1 MNTAR
6 LKVFSQDARKILL
19 DGVQNALLFWGFDL
33 DGNIHEKPE
42 AIPGGCLFR
51 GEVYN
56 DTGLL
61 NKWYNLSH
69 YIHRHT
75 AKDAIEQASYTW
87 FNRLMAIS
95 ILEHNNLSNPVLFI
109 SDGQFDP
116 PLLADA
122 KQGKMSFLSPSD
134 QEKVKTL
141 ILEHNDEKAFG
152 ILLVGY
158 CRSNALLNRVFGSI
172 DDFTELLL
180 PGNLLSPGGI
190 LHLINNSGSVS
201 DDEYKEVELIGW
213 LYQFYISDK
222 KDEVFLGFKKNI
234 KARSEDIPAAT
245 QIFTPRWIVNYM
257 VENTVGKIWLDHSP
271 DSSLLGEMKYLV
283 ENNNQVTNDL
293 ISSAKDL
300 KLLDPSVG
308 SGHILVVG
316 FDLFIKIY
324 REEGYTTKTAV
335 REILKNNL
343 FGIDIDLRATQLA
356 RFAILIKAASYD
368 ADILS
373 EDILPSVFA
382 MPETDDFN
390 RAEILAFL
398 GSTGEKYF
406 TELSDALVLLKQG
419 KNVGSALK
427 FSISDETRQFLNKRL
442 NDLKKNQAQQDI
454 QFLSLF
460 IRINPFIEVLL
471 ILTDFYEAVV
481 TNPPYMGQKSM
492 NGELKDYINSNYPIS
507 KSDLFAVFME
517 VLPSKTKECGRFA
530 MINLPS
536 WPFISSFEAIREMYI
551 RRFYIESFLHMGRG
565 IFGIDF
571 GSVSFCVKKEKFKG
585 KSGNY
590 FRLHERNFQHIYYSD
605 IEKLFLFSKNNPNYR
620 YDFSSYRDED
630 GRTEIPINGTQTGL
644 QLNFPNKLQSNFLK
658 IPGSPIAYWVS
669 EKVLQNFLNFHDLNS
684 IASPRQGMATSDNG
698 VFLRY
703 WYEVDSKKIG
713 FGYKNREDAK
723 KSNLKWFPYNK
734 GGGFRKWY
742 GNVEYLINWERDGQ
756 EIKDFRDYKN
766 STLTSNMGVA
776 GLPFIFKE
784 NITWSKIS
792 AGAFSVRYLPEGFLF
807 DVSGCS
813 IYADKSILE
822 YLLLL
827 LNSKVI
833 VKLIGALS
841 PTINYEVGTIKSL
854 PIKFENI
861 STSPSLFINISKKDW
876 DSHEISWDFLS
887 HPILQFN
894 SNKLEQN
901 YKTWLYSVGNDFFQ
915 LHDNEVK
922 LNQIFIE
929 IYGLKEELTPEVPL
943 KEITILQDELDL
955 TILEE
960 MKPPFEGQL
969 LPIKKDIVIQQLIS
983 YLVGCIMGR
992 YRLDK
997 PGLRIA
1003 NATPTSDQS
1012 DPYQFNSYTIEIDQD
1027 AIIPI
1032 LGNES
1037 PFSDDLIHKVRHMV
1051 EAIWGEKSL
1060 TENINFI
1067 EDAVGVSLDKYLTLK
1082 FWDFHKKMYSKIPIY
1097 WLFESPK
1104 GYFRVLTY
1112 MHRMDKFTVQK
1123 IRLNYLHRYMEHLSS
1138 EINRLRQNGNNLR
1151 RLDTLEDALQ
1161 DCRTYS
1167 DILKPLADKQITFD
1181 LDDGVKNNYK
1191 LFEGAVKPI

>member
-33 DGNIHEKPE
+33 EGNTHEKPE
-42 AIPGGCLFR
+42 SIPGGCLFR

-95 ILEHNNLSNPVLFI
+95 ILEHNSLSKPVLVI
-109 SDGQFDP
+109 SEGHFDP

-271 DSSLLGEMKYLV
+271 DSALPGEMKYLV
-283 ENNNQVTNDL
+283 ENNNKVTNDL
-293 ISSAKDL
+293 ISSAADL

-316 FDLFIKIY
+316 FDLLIKIY

-406 TELSDALVLLKQG
+406 TDLSDALILLKQG
-419 KNVGSALK
+419 KNIGSALK
-427 FSISDETRQFLNKRL
+427 FAISDETRQFLNKHL
-442 NDLKKNQAQQDI
+442 NDLNKNLAQQDI

-460 IRINPFIEVLL
+460 IRIKPFIEVLL
-471 ILTDFYEAVV
+471 ILTDSYEAVV

-517 VLPSKTKECGRFA
+517 VLPSKTKESGRFA
-530 MINLPS
+530 LINLPS
-536 WPFISSFEAIREMYI
+536 WPFISSFEGIREMYI

-571 GSVSFCVKKEKFKG
+571 GSVSFCVKKENFQDRN
-585 KSGNY
+585 GNY
-590 FRLHERNFQHIYYSD
+590 FRLHDRNFQHIYYSD

-620 YDFSSYRDED
+620 YDFSAYRDED
-630 GRTEIPINGTQTGL
+630 GTTEIPEQGMLSGL
-644 QLNFPNKLQSNFLK
+644 KLFYPKIPQSNFLK
-658 IPGSPIAYWVS
+658 IPSSPLAYWVS
-669 EKVLQNFLNFHDLNS
+669 NKVLELYKQSKFLKEFGS
-684 IASPRQGMATSDNG
+684 FRRGIGTSDNNR
-698 VFLRY
+698 FLRF
-703 WYEVDSKKIG
+703 WYEVDLHLTNIFNS
-713 FGYKNREDAK
+713 NAK
-723 KSNLKWFPYNK
+723 WIKYNK
-734 GGGFRKWY
+734 GGDYQKWY
-742 GNVEYLINWERDGQ
+742 GNRFYLVNWENDGY
-756 EIKDFRDYKN
+756 EIKNLRDEQGNLMSRPQNTNYN
-766 STLTSNMGVA
+766 F
-776 GLPFIFKE
+776 LPV
-784 NITWSKIS
+784 IS
-792 AGAFSVRYLPEGFLF
+792 YSSISSGTISLRIYEEGFINDQAGNFFYIKDDTIL
-807 DVSGCS
+807 
-813 IYADKSILE
+813 KSILG
-822 YLLLL
+822 L
-827 LNSKVI
+827 LNTKISNFFIKLSNPTLNITVEDLNNI
-833 VKLIGALS
+833 IYNVKWDCTEQILLVDQM
-841 PTINYEVGTIKSL
+841 INLT
-854 PIKFENI
+854 
-861 STSPSLFINISKKDW
+861 KKMYDQK
-876 DSHEISWDFLS
+876 EISWDFKNF
-887 HPILQFN
+887 ILVN
-894 SNKLEQN
+894 NTTN
-901 YKTWLYSVGNDFFQ
+901 YLNQSYDYWLKQASFDFFQ
-915 LHDNEVK
+915 LHKFEEK
-922 LNQIFIE
+922 LNELFIDL
-929 IYGLKEELTPEVPL
+929 YGLQDELNSEIKL
-943 KEITILQDELDL
+943 KDITLLQDELDYSS
-955 TILEE
+955 LELINQPY
-960 MKPPFEGQL
+960 KGKL
-969 LPIKKDIVIQQLIS
+969 LPVRKEIVIQQLVS
-983 YLVGCIMGR
+983 YILGCVMGR

-997 PGLRIA
+997 PGLNIA
-1003 NATPTSDQS
+1003 HPNPSIEETAF
-1012 DPYQFNSYTIEIDQD
+1012 YKYNSYTIEIDQD

-1032 LGNES
+1032 LGEES
-1037 PFSDDLIHKVRHMV
+1037 PFSDDLNQKVRHLV
-1051 EAIWGEKSL
+1051 EAIWGEKTL

-1067 EDAVGVSLDKYLTLK
+1067 EDALGLPLDKYLTQK
-1082 FWDFHKKMYSKIPIY
+1082 FWDFHFKMYKKTPIY

-1104 GYFRVLTY
+1104 GYFKVLAY

-1138 EINRLRQNGNNLR
+1138 EIYRLRQNGNNLR
-1151 RLDTLEDALQ
+1151 KLDILEDALQ

-1181 LDDGVKNNYK
+1181 LDDGVKYNYK